1 MLFALLLTSAA
12 LLTDA
17 KKFTSGADVTT
28 GEYSFEQY
36 LHEAGKRY
44 NGHEYEKRREIFED
58 NLGKIRAH
66 NKQNAG
72 YTLGINKFTDQS
84 E

>member
-1 MLFALLLTSAA
+1 MLFTFLLASAA

-17 KKFTSGADVTT
+17 KFTSGRDLVS

-44 NGHEYEKRREIFED
+44 EGHEYEKRREIFEN
-58 NLGKIRAH
+58 NLSKIRAH

-72 YTLGINKFTDQS
+72 YTMGVNKFTDQT